1 MTASFRGYVDT
12 VRILIEAKAEVN
24 IQDKVLCSYTCAVQH
39 LNCCIGIR
47 KSVDS
52 LCRDETDAPMT

>member
-24 IQDKVLCSYTCAVQH
+24 IQDKVLCSYTHVLYSTSIAALV
-39 LNCCIGIR
+39 LESR
-47 KSVDS
+47 
-52 LCRDETDAPMT
+52 